1 MNALAN
7 ETSPYLLQH
16 AENPVAWYPWG
27 SEALERA
34 RSENKPILLS
44 VGYSAC
50 HWCHVMAH
58 ESFEDEATAA
68 LMNEHFVNIK
78 VDREERPDLDKIYQM
93 AHHLL
98 SGRNGGW
105 PLTMFLT
112 PGDHTPFF
120 GGTYFPREARYG
132 LPGFQEVLAG
142 VARFFREHP
151 EDAREQGEA
160 LRQALNERPQATGP
174 AVLDGVALAQA
185 RAELGRVYDRRLGGF
200 GGAPKFPHPT
210 SIERLMRHYAASA
223 SAAAPDREAL
233 EMALHTLQCMARG
246 GVYDQLGGGFYRYS
260 VDAEWR
266 IPHFEKML
274 YDNAQLLPLYGEA
287 WQLTGDGLFEKTA
300 LETGEWVIREMQSPE
315 GGFYSSL
322 DADSAGHEG
331 AFYVW
336 SKGEVLSALG
346 EAAYPVFARHMGLH
360 RPPNFEGRWHLYV
373 AESPAAIAAA
383 LEIAEAQ
390 VIRQIDAARS
400 KLLALRAPRIRP
412 GRDEK
417 VLTSWNGLMIRGLA
431 IAGRIFE
438 RDDFLSSAGRAMDFI
453 RATLWRDGRLLAT
466 YKDGRAHLNAYLD
479 DHAFLIDA
487 LLCLLEARWRGADLE
502 FAIALCDVLIERF
515 EDREAGGFFFTAH
528 DHEALIARHKSLMDE
543 ALPAGAGIAAHGLGR
558 LGHLLGEARYLAAA
572 ERALRA
578 AAGSIGRYP
587 SGHCAF
593 LRALEEYLRPPTT
606 VVLRGGGDALCEW
619 QRRCQAHYAPSRLT
633 LAIPAE
639 ARDLR
644 GVLEHC
650 QAAEEGVVAYACQG
664 AQCGAPIRDVATLDE
679 ALREEEASGMAASD

>member
-16 AENPVAWYPWG
+16 ADNPVAWYPWG
-27 SEALERA
+27 PEALGRA

-44 VGYSAC
+44 LGYSAC

-58 ESFEDEATAA
+58 ESFEDEDTAA

-93 AHHLL
+93 AQHLL

-120 GGTYFPREARYG
+120 GGTYFPREAHYG
-132 LPGFQEVLAG
+132 LPSFKEVLAG

-160 LRQALNERPQATGP
+160 LRQALNERAAP
-174 AVLDGVALAQA
+174 AGQVALDGVPLTQA
-185 RAELGRVYDRRLGGF
+185 RAELERIYDRRLGGF

-210 SIERLMRHYAASA
+210 SIERLLRHYAATA
-223 SAAAPDREAL
+223 KVDAPDGEAL
-233 EMALHTLQCMARG
+233 QMALHTLRAMAQG

-274 YDNAQLLPLYGEA
+274 YDNAQLLPLYAEA
-287 WQLTGDGLFEKTA
+287 WQLTGEPVFETTA
-300 LETGEWVIREMQSPE
+300 LETGDWVMREMQSPE

-336 SKGEVLSALG
+336 SEEEVRSALG
-346 EAAYPVFARHMGLH
+346 DRAYSLFARHVGLD
-360 RPPNFEGRWHLYV
+360 RPPNFEGRWHFYI
-373 AESPAAIAAA
+373 AESAAAIAGA
-383 LEIAEAQ
+383 LETEEAEVVRHIAEA
-390 VIRQIDAARS
+390 RS
-400 KLLALRAPRIRP
+400 RLLALREPRIRP

-417 VLTSWNGLMIRGLA
+417 VLTSWNALMIRGLA
-431 IAGRIFE
+431 IAGRIFR
-438 RDDFLSSAGRAMDFI
+438 RDDFLSSAERAMDFL

-487 LLCLLEARWRGADLE
+487 LLSLLEARWRAGEMEL
-502 FAIALCDVLIERF
+502 AIALCDVLIERF
-515 EDREAGGFFFTAH
+515 EDPEGGGFYFTAH
-528 DHEALIARHKSLMDE
+528 DHERLIARHKSLMDE
-543 ALPAGAGIAAHGLGR
+543 ALPAGAGVAAYGLGR

-572 ERALRA
+572 ERTLRA
-578 AAGSIGRYP
+578 ASGSIGRYA
-587 SGHCAF
+587 SGHCAL
-593 LRALEEYLRPPTT
+593 LRALEEYRVPPTT
-606 VVLRGGGDALCEW
+606 VVLRGDGEPLAAW
-619 QRRCQAHYAPSRLT
+619 QRRCHEHYAPARLT
-633 LAIPAE
+633 LAIPTDASG
-639 ARDLR
+639 LP
-644 GVLEHC
+644 GVLALCH
-650 QAAEEGVVAYACQG
+650 AADQGVVAYICEG
-664 AQCGAPIRDVATLDE
+664 AQCGAPIRDLAALDE
-679 ALREEEASGMAASD
+679 AIRKEDRGGTALPD